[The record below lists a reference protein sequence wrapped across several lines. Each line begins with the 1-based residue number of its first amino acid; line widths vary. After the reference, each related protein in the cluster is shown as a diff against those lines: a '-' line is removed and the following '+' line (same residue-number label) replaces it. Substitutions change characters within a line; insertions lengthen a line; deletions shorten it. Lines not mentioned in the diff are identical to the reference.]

1 MVLVSEKEDELN
13 FVVENEKG
21 FREYAQSASN
31 SDSLMAYSIRENK
44 ELFVPDTELY
54 DFTKTEFNKEIQLKF
69 ESASVRSLIVCP
81 LFYEDKV
88 IGGITIQSETPN
100 CFSLT
105 DVETLR
111 VISSY
116 TSIAL
121 VNLERQSELIKMN
134 KELERISRIDGL
146 TRVHNRFALTEYMNS
161 TFLTD
166 VQRKGPIAAMMIDID
181 YFKQYNDTYGH
192 VKGDKCLI
200 EVSRIIKR
208 NLEGTDYDLYRYGG
222 DEFFAIILHSDKNSV
237 KTILEKLKK
246 DIQKQKIENI
256 NSKASKFVT
265 LSIGVAMLYNPVASY
280 TEVFS
285 KSDEALYD
293 VKENGRNGY
302 NIIKM

>member
-1 MVLVSEKEDELN
+1 
-13 FVVENEKG
+13 
-21 FREYAQSASN
+21 
-31 SDSLMAYSIRENK
+31 
-44 ELFVPDTELY
+44 
-54 DFTKTEFNKEIQLKF
+54 
-69 ESASVRSLIVCP
+69 
-81 LFYEDKV
+81 
-88 IGGITIQSETPN
+88 
-100 CFSLT
+100 
-105 DVETLR
+105 
-111 VISSY
+111 
-116 TSIAL
+116 
-121 VNLERQSELIKMN
+121 
-134 KELERISRIDGL
+134 
-146 TRVHNRFALTEYMNS
+146 
-161 TFLTD
+161 
-166 VQRKGPIAAMMIDID
+166 MMIDID